1 MSPFSP
7 SGDDALTSTGQD
19 GKPDEGFSSADLSL
33 QQGSPLPPT
42 RSMINPTDVNVS
54 CLLSLSPHRLSFH
67 SATISR
73 PSTFC
78 SLLFLHVSHLCHLKV
93 VADCLLVHVTTLPPS
108 RRACLSVL
116 PVISVCCP
124 TSYSCSLFFFFPSPW
139 LHLHAF
145 LSTCSL
151 PSSQLIPH
159 SSGSS
164 HFHFSP
170 LPYCVAA
177 ASHCWL
183 IIFVGEGSEK
193 VNLDEL
199 SSLSRCDYLYWW
211 EKERVTNL

>member
-33 QQGSPLPPT
+33 QQGSPFPPT

-124 TSYSCSLFFFFPSPW
+124 TSYSCSFFFSFPHPDFTFMLFSLLVPSPRR
-139 LHLHAF
+139 
-145 LSTCSL
+145 
-151 PSSQLIPH
+151 
-159 SSGSS
+159 
-164 HFHFSP
+164 
-170 LPYCVAA
+170 
-177 ASHCWL
+177 
-183 IIFVGEGSEK
+183 
-193 VNLDEL
+193 N
-199 SSLSRCDYLYWW
+199 
-211 EKERVTNL
+211 